1 MICQAQLTTKLY
13 RYLAILVFAPLLNA
27 QKSSPAPVPSE
38 LLTAK
43 RIFIAYGGGPSDR
56 AGYSGTDTRT
66 YDQFYAALKTWG
78 HYDLVSSPADAELV
92 FEISFACPLVPFST
106 SDGYSTPT
114 PSKPAYDPRFK
125 LAIIDVQ
132 THVTI
137 WTVIQHINLALLQK
151 NSDKNFDNA
160 MTALV
165 NEVAKLAGTT
175 PAIAAAREKGTAAAS
190 K

>member
-1 MICQAQLTTKLY
+1 MKITQSCY
-13 RYLAILVFAPLLNA
+13 IVVVAILVFAPVLNA

-66 YDQFYAALKTWG
+66 YDEFFAALKTWG
-78 HYDLVSSPADAELV
+78 HYDLASSPADAELV

-106 SDGYSTPT
+106 DGYSLPTPT
-114 PSKPAYDPRFK
+114 KPSYDPHFK
-125 LAIIDVQ
+125 LAIIDVK

-165 NEVAKLAGTT
+165 NDVAKLAGTA
-175 PAIAAAREKGTAAAS
+175 PAIVVARENGTGAG